1 MRKHD
6 KAPRPEPIDPALIA
20 IATKIVQRSTIGR
33 RWFFH
38 NHDCVAF
45 FHAPEKTA

>member
-1 MRKHD
+1 MRKRS
-6 KAPRPEPIDPALIA
+6 KAPRPEPIDPALIS

-38 NHDCVAF
+38 NRDCVAF
-45 FHAPEKTA
+45 FRVPEKTA